1 VSLIGANS
9 SYFLLPLLL
18 SPLLPSLL
26 LLLRLLLLL
35 SALPL
40 KHVMTAFLQ

>member
-1 VSLIGANS
+1 LAAASLSRTNS
-9 SYFLLPLLL
+9 NYFLLPSLL

-26 LLLRLLLLL
+26 LLLLL

>member
-1 VSLIGANS
+1 LAAASLSRTNS
-9 SYFLLPLLL
+9 NYFLLPSLL
-18 SPLLPSLL
+18 SPLLPSL
-26 LLLRLLLLL
+26 LLLLL